1 MEVVV
6 LYVAFSNLLNIFYE
20 NFESICN
27 QVVATLAKLQHA
39 IVAATRL
46 QHCCFQGYMREGLII
61 ITDGVSVSNYQLGM
75 TKGTEI

>member
-20 NFESICN
+20 NFERSAIRLLLHLQSCN
-27 QVVATLAKLQHA
+27 TL
-39 IVAATRL
+39 VAATRL
-46 QHCCFQGYMREGLII
+46 QHCCFQGYTREGLII

>member
-1 MEVVV
+1 MEIVV

-27 QVVATLAKLQHA
+27 QVVAALAKLQHA
-39 IVAATRL
+39 RL
-46 QHCCFQGYMREGLII
+46 QQHCCFQGYTGGGLII